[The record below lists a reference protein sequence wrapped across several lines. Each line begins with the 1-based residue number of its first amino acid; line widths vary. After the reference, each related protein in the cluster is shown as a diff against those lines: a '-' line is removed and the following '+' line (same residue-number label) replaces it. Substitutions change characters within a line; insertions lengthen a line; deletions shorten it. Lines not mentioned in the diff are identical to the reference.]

1 MTANPIMPERSLK
14 LVNRQRG
21 STDSQAPVEIPD
33 KLFFSIGEVRRLLKV
48 EPYVLRFWES
58 EFPRLKPGKGPN
70 GRRMYRKR
78 DIETVLAIKHLL
90 YDKGFTIAGAR
101 KALAAGPSQ
110 SDREPLLRES
120 GRAPSEVTATAA
132 VGPSEKVRTLKSELR
147 AILTIV
153 NRRC

>member
-1 MTANPIMPERSLK
+1 MPERSLK

-21 STDSQAPVEIPD
+21 SADSEAPVEIPD
-33 KLFFSIGEVRRLLKV
+33 KLFFSIGEVCKLVKV

-78 DIETVLAIKHLL
+78 DIETVLTIKHLL
-90 YDKGFTIAGAR
+90 YDQGFTIAGAR
-101 KALAAGPSQ
+101 KALASGASSTGQ
-110 SDREPLLRES
+110 RRGDRESPQGSERP
-120 GRAPSEVTATAA
+120 PSETASAA
-132 VGPSEKVRTLKSELR
+132 SAGTSERVRTLKSELR
-147 AILTIV
+147 AILTIL

>member
-1 MTANPIMPERSLK
+1 MPERSLK

-21 STDSQAPVEIPD
+21 SADSEAPVEIPD
-33 KLFFSIGEVRRLLKV
+33 KLFFSIGEVQKLVKV

-58 EFPRLKPGKGPN
+58 EFPRLRPGKGPN

-90 YDKGFTIAGAR
+90 YDQGFTIAGAR
-101 KALAAGPSQ
+101 KALAAGSAAGGPRRH
-110 SDREPLLRES
+110 DREPLQES
-120 GRAPSEVTATAA
+120 GGLPSEATPAPA
-132 VGPSEKVRTLKSELR
+132 EGAEERVRTLKSELR
-147 AILTIV
+147 AILTIL

>member
-1 MTANPIMPERSLK
+1 MPERSLK

-21 STDSQAPVEIPD
+21 SADSEAPVEIPD
-33 KLFFSIGEVRRLLKV
+33 KLFFSIGEVCKLVKV

-90 YDKGFTIAGAR
+90 YDQGFTIAGAR
-101 KALAAGPSQ
+101 KALAAGAASGGPRQ
-110 SDREPLLRES
+110 GDREPPQGSE
-120 GRAPSEVTATAA
+120 GPPSEAA
-132 VGPSEKVRTLKSELR
+132 SGTSAAAAERVRTLESELR
-147 AILTIV
+147 AILTIL

>member
-1 MTANPIMPERSLK
+1 MPERSLK

-21 STDSQAPVEIPD
+21 STDSEAPVEIPD
-33 KLFFSIGEVRRLLKV
+33 KLFFSIGEVCKLVKV

-78 DIETVLAIKHLL
+78 DIETVLTIKHLL
-90 YDKGFTIAGAR
+90 YDQGFTIAGAR
-101 KALAAGPSQ
+101 KALASGAASAGRRQ
-110 SDREPLLRES
+110 DDRESPQVSERPLSEAALRTSAGTVE
-120 GRAPSEVTATAA
+120 R
-132 VGPSEKVRTLKSELR
+132 VRTLKSELR
-147 AILTIV
+147 AILTIL

>member
-1 MTANPIMPERSLK
+1 MPERSLK

-21 STDSQAPVEIPD
+21 GADSEAPVEIPD
-33 KLFFSIGEVRRLLKV
+33 KLFFSIGEVCKLVNV

-78 DIETVLAIKHLL
+78 DIETVLTIKNLL
-90 YDKGFTIAGAR
+90 YEQGFTIAGAR
-101 KALAAGPSQ
+101 KTLATGAAAAGMRRG
-110 SDREPLLRES
+110 DRESSQES
-120 GRAPSEVTATAA
+120 GRSPSEPASAA
-132 VGPSEKVRTLKSELR
+132 SEGAAERVRTLKSELR
-147 AILTIV
+147 AILTIL

>member
-1 MTANPIMPERSLK
+1 MPERSLK

-21 STDSQAPVEIPD
+21 SADSEAPVEIPD
-33 KLFFSIGEVRRLLKV
+33 KLFFSIGEVCKLVKV

-78 DIETVLAIKHLL
+78 DIETVLTIKHLL
-90 YDKGFTIAGAR
+90 YDQGFTIAGAR
-101 KALAAGPSQ
+101 KALASGASSTGQ
-110 SDREPLLRES
+110 RQGDRESPQGSES
-120 GRAPSEVTATAA
+120 PPSETAPAA
-132 VGPSEKVRTLKSELR
+132 SAGASERVRALKSELR
-147 AILTIV
+147 AILTIL

>member
-1 MTANPIMPERSLK
+1 MPERSLK

-21 STDSQAPVEIPD
+21 SANSAAPAEIPD
-33 KLFFSIGEVRRLLKV
+33 KLFFSIGEVCKLVKV

-78 DIETVLAIKHLL
+78 DIETVLTIKNLL
-90 YDKGFTIAGAR
+90 YDQGFTIAGAR
-101 KALAAGPSQ
+101 KALSAGAASGGPRQ
-110 SDREPLLRES
+110 GDRESPQEP
-120 GRAPSEVTATAA
+120 GRPPSEAPSAA
-132 VGPSEKVRTLKSELR
+132 SAAAAERVRTLKSELR
-147 AILTIV
+147 AILTIL

>member
-1 MTANPIMPERSLK
+1 MPERSLK

-21 STDSQAPVEIPD
+21 SADSEAPVEIPD
-33 KLFFSIGEVRRLLKV
+33 KLFFSIGEVQKLVKV

-58 EFPRLKPGKGPN
+58 EFPRLRPGKGPN

-90 YDKGFTIAGAR
+90 YDQGFTIAGAR
-101 KALAAGPSQ
+101 KALAAAGPRRHDQ
-110 SDREPLLRES
+110 QPLQEPGGL
-120 GRAPSEVTATAA
+120 PSEATPAPAESAA
-132 VGPSEKVRTLKSELR
+132 ERVRALKSELR
-147 AILTIV
+147 AILTIL

>member
-1 MTANPIMPERSLK
+1 MPERSLK

-21 STDSQAPVEIPD
+21 SADSETPVEIPD
-33 KLFFSIGEVRRLLKV
+33 KLFFSIGEVCRLLKV

-58 EFPRLKPGKGPN
+58 EFPRLKPGKGAN

-78 DIETVLAIKHLL
+78 DIETVRIIKQLL

-101 KALAAGPSQ
+101 KALSAGAVAAGPLPV
-110 SDREPLLRES
+110 DREPLQES
-120 GRAPSEVTATAA
+120 GKPPSAATSAA
-132 VGPSEKVRTLKSELR
+132 AAGPAEKVRALKLELH
-147 AILTIV
+147 AILTIL

>member
-1 MTANPIMPERSLK
+1 MPERTLK

-21 STDSQAPVEIPD
+21 SPDSEAPVEIPD
-33 KLFFSIGEVRRLLKV
+33 KLFFSIGEVCKLVKV

-90 YDKGFTIAGAR
+90 YDQGFTIAGAR
-101 KALAAGPSQ
+101 KALAAGAASAGQ
-110 SDREPLLRES
+110 RQGDRGAPQGSERP
-120 GRAPSEVTATAA
+120 PSETASAPPAGAA
-132 VGPSEKVRTLKSELR
+132 ERVRTLKSELR
-147 AILTIV
+147 AILTIL

>member
-1 MTANPIMPERSLK
+1 MPERSLK

-21 STDSQAPVEIPD
+21 SADSEAPVEIPD
-33 KLFFSIGEVRRLLKV
+33 KLFFSIGEVCKLVKV

-90 YDKGFTIAGAR
+90 YDQGFTIAGAR
-101 KALAAGPSQ
+101 KALAAGAAAAGPRR
-110 SDREPLLRES
+110 SDRESPQES
-120 GRAPSEVTATAA
+120 ERPPAGAESAA
-132 VGPSEKVRTLKSELR
+132 SAGAAERVRTLKSELR
-147 AILTIV
+147 SILTIL

>member
-1 MTANPIMPERSLK
+1 MPERSLK

-21 STDSQAPVEIPD
+21 STDSDAPVEIPD
-33 KLFFSIGEVRRLLKV
+33 KLFFSIGEVCKLVKV

-78 DIETVLAIKHLL
+78 DIETVLTIKHLL
-90 YDKGFTIAGAR
+90 YDQGFTIAGAR
-101 KALAAGPSQ
+101 KALAAGAASTGRRQ
-110 SDREPLLRES
+110 GDRESPQGSERP
-120 GRAPSEVTATAA
+120 PSEAA
-132 VGPSEKVRTLKSELR
+132 SGASAGAAERVRTLKSELR
-147 AILTIV
+147 AILTIL

>member
-1 MTANPIMPERSLK
+1 MPERSLK

-21 STDSQAPVEIPD
+21 SPDSEAPVEIPD
-33 KLFFSIGEVRRLLKV
+33 KLFFSIGEVCKLVKV

-78 DIETVLAIKHLL
+78 DIETVLTIKHLL
-90 YDKGFTIAGAR
+90 YDQGFTIAGAR
-101 KALAAGPSQ
+101 KALASGAASAGPRQ
-110 SDREPLLRES
+110 GGREPPQVSERPLSEAAS
-120 GRAPSEVTATAA
+120 GTSAGAA
-132 VGPSEKVRTLKSELR
+132 ERVRTLKSELR
-147 AILTIV
+147 AILTIL

>member
-1 MTANPIMPERSLK
+1 MPERSLK

-21 STDSQAPVEIPD
+21 SADSKAPVEIPD
-33 KLFFSIGEVRRLLKV
+33 KLFFSIGEVCKLVRV

-78 DIETVLAIKHLL
+78 DIETVLTIKNLL
-90 YDKGFTIAGAR
+90 YDQGFTIAGAR
-101 KALAAGPSQ
+101 KALAAGAASGGRRQ
-110 SDREPLLRES
+110 GHREPPQES
-120 GRAPSEVTATAA
+120 GRPPSEAA
-132 VGPSEKVRTLKSELR
+132 SGPSEGAAERVRTLKSELR
-147 AILTIV
+147 AILTIL

>member
-1 MTANPIMPERSLK
+1 MPERSLK

-21 STDSQAPVEIPD
+21 STASEAPVEIPD
-33 KLFFSIGEVRRLLKV
+33 KLFFSIGEVCKLVRV

-78 DIETVLAIKHLL
+78 DIETVLTIKNLL
-90 YDKGFTIAGAR
+90 YDQGFTIAGAR
-101 KALAAGPSQ
+101 KALAAGAASGGPRQ
-110 SDREPLLRES
+110 GDRESPRES
-120 GRAPSEVTATAA
+120 GTPPSEAA
-132 VGPSEKVRTLKSELR
+132 SAASAGSAERVHTLKSELR
-147 AILTIV
+147 AILTIL